1 MRFEIAITLA
11 TSNNIF
17 HSIKVPG
24 SWHFPYQKKWK
35 STSDPRPTWIG
46 TYGITLYFYFSTQ
59 VLNHIEDEVTK
70 YEVFTKLIDN
80 GMFTFSDVKA
90 LVAGLTFILQSA
102 LRNDVDPSSLDSEL
116 QQLGFPKVWY

>member
-1 MRFEIAITLA
+1 MIML
-11 TSNNIF
+11 
-17 HSIKVPG
+17 
-24 SWHFPYQKKWK
+24 
-35 STSDPRPTWIG
+35 
-46 TYGITLYFYFSTQ
+46 TLYFYFSTQ

-116 QQLGFPKVWY
+116 QQLGFPKV